1 MQRRD
6 FLKMGLASTALAGCA
21 TAKKDCEKS
30 PALQNVAAVAKAPG
44 GGDPRMRGPF
54 PILSTPFHEDGRV
67 DYETLA
73 KAVQF
78 VDDCGCPGVIWC
90 QANPCIDLLTFEEKK
105 QGYEACAKALQGRKI
120 MLTFGC
126 NGKDAAQA
134 VREAKAAEEIAAK
147 YPRTN
152 IAIASRPPD
161 TGKTQEDIRDYYEK
175 IAAVVKRPVII
186 QTYVNNTCPAPK
198 VSLLVELAKK
208 YPTIY
213 GYIKEESDGPKAN
226 DRMLEE
232 VKNKPVIHAV
242 YSAWGGW
249 QWLYQSRRLGSEG
262 LVTERCAYADLL
274 TYIWEQMENG
284 DKNGTLDEAFS
295 RLGLMLNLDRTV
307 GGNNLRGFSLYILQK
322 RGVFKNTVSRE
333 YPNKADKKAGRP
345 WHTSTFTL
353 RQSYKDEIDT
363 RFASLKKFLKV

>member
-6 FLKMGLASTALAGCA
+6 FLKFGLASAALTGCS

-30 PALQNVAAVAKAPG
+30 PALQSVPAVAKADG
-44 GGDPRMRGPF
+44 GGDKRMRGPF

-67 DYETLA
+67 DYGTLA
-73 KAVQF
+73 RAVQF

-105 QGYEACAKALQGRKI
+105 LGYETCAKALQGRKI
-120 MLTFGC
+120 MMTFGC
-126 NGKDAAQA
+126 NGKDAEQA
-134 VREAKAAEEIAAK
+134 VREAKAVEEIAAK

-161 TGKTQEDIRDYYEK
+161 NGKKQEDIRDYYEK

-186 QTYVNNTCPAPK
+186 QTYVNNTCPAPE

-208 YPTIY
+208 HPAIF
-213 GYIKEESDGPKAN
+213 GYIKEESDGAKAN
-226 DRMLEE
+226 VRMVEE
-232 VKNKPVIHAV
+232 IRNKPVIHTV
-242 YSAWGGW
+242 FSAWGGW
-249 QWLYQSRRLGSEG
+249 QWLYQSRRLGTEG
-262 LVTERCAYADLL
+262 LITERCAYADLL
-274 TYIWEQMENG
+274 AYIWEQMENG
-284 DKNGTLDEAFS
+284 DKNGTLDDAFAHW
-295 RLGLMLNLDRTV
+295 GLMLNMDRTV
-307 GGNNLRGFSLYILQK
+307 GGNNLRGFSLYILQQ

-333 YPNKADKKAGRP
+333 PPNKADKAAGRP
-345 WHTSTFTL
+345 WHLSKFTL
-353 RQSYKDEIDT
+353 KQACKDEIDT